1 MKITDFFIK
10 RPVIALIFNAMIAL
24 IGYLS
29 FTTLLVREYPDVDFP
44 RIEVRTYYPNASPE
58 VVESAV
64 TNPLEDELAGIEG
77 IDSITSHSKHGGSY
91 IWLTFKN
98 GTPID
103 KALISIREAIGQTRL
118 PKDVK
123 SPLIQ
128 RKANSGGLPFMILS
142 LEAANMDF
150 GELTHYANLHLKNT
164 FRGIKGIASVE
175 VWGQPYTYN
184 IVLDQHKMFSFGVN
198 ADDVYNALTRANLS
212 LPAGKFQNEIS
223 VTLNSELK
231 SVKDYENLVVKEKAF
246 SSEGTKYPA
255 VLLKQIADIKLETDN
270 KRFRVRINGNPGL
283 SLSIYKAS
291 DANPLEVSTAV
302 HKQVEQLSKTLPHN
316 IKIHIMADQADFVRH
331 ALKNVK
337 SSIIEAVF
345 FVLIVVFLFLR
356 NIRATLIPL
365 VTIPISLL
373 GSFLFLKL
381 FGFSINIM
389 TLLAMVLAIGLVVD
403 DAIVI
408 LENIQRH
415 IEKGLSPLEAALTGS
430 KEIGF
435 AIIAMTL
442 TLTSVYAPLAFIN
455 GPIGDL
461 FIEFAVALAG
471 SVFISGIVALTLSPL
486 MCAKS
491 LKQNEKPLW
500 SSIDIFLATVVKRYQ
515 TTLNHII
522 TYKKTCAGIF
532 IASLCGIFLLTKV
545 IPNETAPK
553 EDRNLIGVFMPPIP
567 GKNIDTMDQKIS
579 LVEAQVKSL
588 PEIEHSIVFAGE
600 WGANVMLPL
609 KPQNSRK
616 RSAQEIVEAIRP
628 SINQLPSIDAH
639 PWSHDSGLPGIGDPS
654 RDGNL
659 SLAISS
665 TESYQSLFKVVEKVR
680 QALETDPIFQNIRHN
695 LKLDTPTYR
704 VDINTNEMSHLK
716 ITAQQIAKTIEVF
729 FSGDQSLTFS
739 KDGILYMLTLK
750 GKDLPWGLNELYVIN
765 PFGKR
770 ISLGAIASMVPTSNP
785 DSLYHY
791 NQMRSVTIS
800 ADLPKNTPLGNA
812 IAPFY
817 KQVSDHLPPEY
828 KKSWIGNVK
837 IFSESKNTMMTLFL
851 LAIIFIYAILAVQ
864 FENFIDPFII
874 LLTVPLACLGALF
887 FVKLT
892 GGSLNIYTQ
901 IGLITLIGLITK
913 HGILIVE
920 FTNQLKSKMRLKEA
934 VIQASS
940 LRLRPILMTTGAMVF
955 GGVPLILSSDA
966 GHEAQRA
973 IGIVLLGGL
982 LLGTSFTLF
991 VFPTICYAIKSF
1003 NERIMRRE
1011 LYTDPSI
1018 ALAPTDSELEKHR
1031 AIE

>member
-1 MKITDFFIK
+1 MKITNFFIN

-29 FTTLLVREYPDVDFP
+29 FTTLSVREYPDVDFP
-44 RIEVRTYYPNASPE
+44 RVEVKTYYPNASPE

-77 IDSITSHSKHGGSY
+77 IDSITSNSKHGASY

-103 KALISIREAIGQTRL
+103 KSLISIREAIGQTRL
-118 PKDVK
+118 PKEAK
-123 SPLIQ
+123 TPLIQ
-128 RKANSGGLPFMILS
+128 RKGNAGGLPFMIIS

-184 IVLDQHKMFSFGVN
+184 IILDPHKMFSFGIN
-198 ADDVYNALTRANLS
+198 ADDVYQALTRANLS

-231 SVKDYENLVVKEKAF
+231 SVKDYENLVVKEKALASDD
-246 SSEGTKYPA
+246 SSYPA
-255 VLLKQIADIKLETDN
+255 VLLKQVADVKLETDT
-270 KRFRVRINGNPGL
+270 KKFRVRINGKPGL

-302 HKQVEQLSKTLPHN
+302 HQQVEQLGETLPHG
-316 IKIHIMADQADFVRH
+316 IKMHIVADQADFVRH

-337 SSIIEAVF
+337 TSIIEAIF
-345 FVLIVVFLFLR
+345 FVLIIIFLFLR
-356 NIRATLIPL
+356 NLHATLIPL
-365 VTIPISLL
+365 ITIPISLL
-373 GSFLFLKL
+373 GSFVFLKL

-403 DAIVI
+403 DAIVV

-415 IEKGLSPLEAALTGS
+415 IEKGLSPLDAALAGS

-435 AIIAMTL
+435 AIIVMTL
-442 TLTSVYAPLAFIN
+442 TLTSVYAPLAFVN

-471 SVFISGIVALTLSPL
+471 SVLISGVVALTLSPL
-486 MCAKS
+486 MCART
-491 LKQNEKPLW
+491 LKQTEKPLW
-500 SSIDIFLATVVKRYQ
+500 PDIDRFLTQSTQRYQ
-515 TTLNHII
+515 TILSHVI
-522 TYKKTCAGIF
+522 THQKACAAIF
-532 IASLCGIFLLTKV
+532 IISFCAIFLLIKT
-545 IPNETAPK
+545 IPNETTPK
-553 EDRNLIGVFMPPIP
+553 EDRGLIGVFMPPIP
-567 GKNIDTMDQKIS
+567 GKNIDTMDKKIS
-579 LVEAQVKSL
+579 LVEAKVKSL
-588 PEIEHSIVFAGE
+588 PEAEHSIVFAGE

-609 KPQNSRK
+609 KPQNQRS
-616 RSAQEIVEAIRP
+616 RSAQQIVEAIRP
-628 SINQLPSIDAH
+628 SINQLPSIDAY
-639 PWSHDSGLPGIGDPS
+639 PWSHDSGLPGIGEAN
-654 RDGNL
+654 RDGQL
-659 SLAISS
+659 ALAISS
-665 TESYQSLFKVVEKVR
+665 TESYSSLFKAAEKVR
-680 QALETDPIFQNIRHN
+680 QVLDANPLFQNIRHN
-695 LKLDTPTYR
+695 LKLDTPNYR
-704 VDINTNEMSHLK
+704 IDIDTNEMSHLK

-729 FSGDQSLTFS
+729 FSGDQSLNFS
-739 KDGILYMLTLK
+739 KDGILYMLTVK
-750 GKDLPWGLNELYVIN
+750 SNHLPWSLNELYVVN

-770 ISLGAIASMVPTSNP
+770 ISLGAIAKIISTSNP

-791 NQMRSVTIS
+791 NQMRSVILS
-800 ADLPKNTPLGNA
+800 ADLPKNIPLGNA
-812 IAPFY
+812 IVPFY
-817 KQVSDHLPPEY
+817 KQVSEHLPPAY
-828 KKSWIGNVK
+828 KKSWIGRVK
-837 IFSESKNTMMTLFL
+837 IFNESKNTMTMLFL
-851 LAIIFIYAILAVQ
+851 LAIVFIYAILAIQ

-887 FVKLT
+887 FVKFS
-892 GGSLNIYTQ
+892 GGTLNIYTQ

-920 FTNQLKSKMRLKEA
+920 FTNQLKSTTPLKEA
-934 VIQASS
+934 VMKASA
-940 LRLRPILMTTGAMVF
+940 LRLRPILMTTGAMIF
-955 GGVPLILSSDA
+955 GTIPLILSNDA

-991 VFPTICYAIKSF
+991 VLPTVCYAIKRFSDH
-1003 NERIMRRE
+1003 IMRRE

-1018 ALAPTDSELEKHR
+1018 TLAGTEENIEKCQYK
-1031 AIE
+1031 